1 MSEKQEEILTEEIL
15 TEEILTEPFAE
26 IGPKM
31 HLLLHTGQLLMENG
45 ADSDRTVRD
54 MMRAAAFMGISKDR
68 IHQHVMYT
76 TLMLNVND
84 TRHSYTEFRK
94 CTKHGVNMTTLS
106 AVSKLTWRALAK
118 EYSLEDFN
126 RQLDHIRSIPRNYP
140 VWLTA
145 LGAGAACGGFCKL
158 FGGSWQDFFLTAL
171 CAALGFFIRRLCTS
185 YGFNIYAGIAITSFM
200 TTMLAWATQFLT
212 GGLNWY
218 PLIACT
224 LFLVPGIPLIN
235 AVDDLLNNFIV
246 SGMTRAMHTLLVVGS
261 MTFGIAT
268 AIRLGGVTDFTS
280 VGLTPDTI
288 YFSQAVAAAI
298 ASVGFSIIFNV
309 PKRLLPVV
317 AVGGIIT
324 VLIRNVAV
332 MQFGASQAAGSFLG
346 AAVVGL
352 IALKAIHWFH
362 APNIIMTIPSAIP
375 MIPGVLLYRLLFA
388 LLNIQSITSGAL
400 LDGIRSGVSAVTIII
415 GIAIGVAIPNIFIH
429 RYIEQRKQAD
439 VRRLLARRYADSED

>member
-1 MSEKQEEILTEEIL
+1 MSEKQEEIL

-54 MMRAAAFMGISKDR
+54 MMRAAAFMGIPKDR

>member
-1 MSEKQEEILTEEIL
+1 M
-15 TEEILTEPFAE
+15 
-26 IGPKM
+26 
-31 HLLLHTGQLLMENG
+31 
-45 ADSDRTVRD
+45 
-54 MMRAAAFMGISKDR
+54 
-68 IHQHVMYT
+68 
-76 TLMLNVND
+76 
-84 TRHSYTEFRK
+84 
-94 CTKHGVNMTTLS
+94 
-106 AVSKLTWRALAK
+106 VSL
-118 EYSLEDFN
+118 
-126 RQLDHIRSIPRNYP
+126 
-140 VWLTA
+140 
-145 LGAGAACGGFCKL
+145 
-158 FGGSWQDFFLTAL
+158 
-171 CAALGFFIRRLCTS
+171 
-185 YGFNIYAGIAITSFM
+185 
-200 TTMLAWATQFLT
+200 
-212 GGLNWY
+212 
-218 PLIACT
+218 
-224 LFLVPGIPLIN
+224 
-235 AVDDLLNNFIV
+235 
-246 SGMTRAMHTLLVVGS
+246 
-261 MTFGIAT
+261 
-268 AIRLGGVTDFTS
+268 
-280 VGLTPDTI
+280 GLTPDTI

-439 VRRLLARRYADSED
+439 VRRLLARRYAD

>member
-1 MSEKQEEILTEEIL
+1 
-15 TEEILTEPFAE
+15 
-26 IGPKM
+26 
-31 HLLLHTGQLLMENG
+31 
-45 ADSDRTVRD
+45 
-54 MMRAAAFMGISKDR
+54 
-68 IHQHVMYT
+68 
-76 TLMLNVND
+76 
-84 TRHSYTEFRK
+84 
-94 CTKHGVNMTTLS
+94 
-106 AVSKLTWRALAK
+106 
-118 EYSLEDFN
+118 
-126 RQLDHIRSIPRNYP
+126 
-140 VWLTA
+140 
-145 LGAGAACGGFCKL
+145 
-158 FGGSWQDFFLTAL
+158 
-171 CAALGFFIRRLCTS
+171 
-185 YGFNIYAGIAITSFM
+185 
-200 TTMLAWATQFLT
+200 
-212 GGLNWY
+212 
-218 PLIACT
+218 
-224 LFLVPGIPLIN
+224 
-235 AVDDLLNNFIV
+235 
-246 SGMTRAMHTLLVVGS
+246 MTRAMHTLLVVGS

-429 RYIEQRKQAD
+429 RYIERRKQAD
-439 VRRLLARRYADSED
+439 VRRLLAKRYADSED

>member
-1 MSEKQEEILTEEIL
+1 MSEKQEEIL

-54 MMRAAAFMGISKDR
+54 MMRAAAFMGIPKDR

-106 AVSKLTWRALAK
+106 AVSKLTSRALAK